1 VTPLEHHH
9 QVEDQSIWPFL
20 RAANPAVTQLCDD
33 LEADHEVLHVLLDEM
48 VDTDRPLR
56 ARGRGVRDL
65 HAELCRHLGR
75 EEGEGKP
82 VIFDLVPASQWE
94 EWELEVRRSTRSR
107 VPRLAPWLIAHLT
120 EQERAQVFASAPK
133 LLELLHRLRW
143 RRRSRV
149 QHPPG
154 VRVPARTGRRRASAG
169 GLTSVAPALDRGS

>member
-82 VIFDLVPASQWE
+82 VIFDFVPASQWE
-94 EWELEVRRSTRSR
+94 EWSEVRRSTRSR
-107 VPRLAPWLIAHLT
+107 VPRLAPWLVAHRT